1 MAELLLIS
9 PSQHPIQPLVEGA
22 LRNELRLLEAGIR
35 RSAQRLQEF
44 EARHGLSTADFLH
57 RYEEH
62 ALEETLACAEWI
74 GECRL
79 QERLLEKADAVRA
92 IRFAD

>member
-1 MAELLLIS
+1 MWM
-9 PSQHPIQPLVEGA
+9 VEHTREG
-22 LRNELRLLEAGIR
+22 
-35 RSAQRLQEF
+35 Q
-44 EARHGLSTADFLH
+44 ARHGLSTADFLQ
-57 RYEEH
+57 RAEENV
-62 ALEETLACAEWI
+62 LEETLACAEWI